1 MNCRRRRAERSAAAS
16 DYGSRHLEVAGLAE
30 KVGFIGLGIMGSLQA
45 MNLAKAGY
53 ELTVFN
59 RTRSKADAW
68 VQEHGGTAVDS
79 PKEVA
84 EASDVVITMV
94 VDGAQ
99 VEDMISQAL
108 PGARANTL
116 FVDMSTIAPG
126 TARGLD
132 ERLRAEGHRFVD
144 APVTGSSPKART
156 GTLTI
161 MVGGAE
167 ADIERARPLF
177 EIMGEKIV
185 ICGEAGQGQAV
196 KVITQ
201 AITAVNCATLAQ
213 GLVLARQAG
222 VDVEALLQT
231 MDGGSS
237 DSTMRALKGRP
248 MLEHD
253 YTPLFK
259 LAHMLKDVQ
268 LCLSEARTAGGSF
281 PFAGLAA
288 ELYGAGVGR
297 GLGDEDFAAVLEVV
311 EGISGRRL

>member
-1 MNCRRRRAERSAAAS
+1 MAEEA
-16 DYGSRHLEVAGLAE
+16 
-30 KVGFIGLGIMGSLQA
+30 VGFIGLGIMGSLQA

-59 RTRSKADAW
+59 RTREKAEQW
-68 VQEHGGTAVDS
+68 VQEHGGTVADS
-79 PKEVA
+79 PGAVA
-84 EASDVVITMV
+84 AASDVVITMV

-99 VEDMISQAL
+99 VTDMVDQAL
-108 PGARANTL
+108 PGAREHTL
-116 FVDMSTIAPG
+116 FIDMSTIAPD
-126 TARGLD
+126 TARALD
-132 ERLRAEGHRFVD
+132 ERLKREGHAFVD
-144 APVTGSSPKART
+144 APVTGSSPKAKA

-161 MVGGAE
+161 MCGGAPE
-167 ADIERARPLF
+167 DVERARPLF
-177 EIMGEKIV
+177 EVMGEKIV
-185 ICGEAGQGQAV
+185 VCGEAGQGQAV

-201 AITAVNCATLAQ
+201 AITAINCATLAQ
-213 GLVLARQAG
+213 GLVVARAAG
-222 VDVEALLQT
+222 VDVDALLET

-253 YTPLFK
+253 FTPLFK

-268 LCLSEARTAGGSF
+268 LCLAEARTAGSAF

-297 GLGDEDFAAVLEVV
+297 GLGEQDFAAVLEVV
-311 EGISGRRL
+311 EGLTGSRV

>member
-1 MNCRRRRAERSAAAS
+1 M
-16 DYGSRHLEVAGLAE
+16 AE

-45 MNLAKAGY
+45 MNLAKAGV

-59 RTRSKADAW
+59 RTREKADDWAA
-68 VQEHGGTAVDS
+68 EHGGTVVDS
-79 PKEVA
+79 PKAVA

-99 VEDMISQAL
+99 VEDMIGQAL
-108 PGARANTL
+108 EGAKPGTL
-116 FVDMSTIAPG
+116 FIDMSTIAPD
-126 TARGLD
+126 TARALS
-132 ERLRAEGHRFVD
+132 ERCRAEGHAFVD

-185 ICGEAGQGQAV
+185 VCGESGQGQAV

-222 VDVEALLQT
+222 VNMDALLET

-237 DSTMRALKGRP
+237 DSTMRALKGKP

-253 YTPLFK
+253 FTPLFK

-268 LCLSEARTAGGSF
+268 LCLAEARTAGGSF

-288 ELYGAGVGR
+288 ELYGAGMGR
-297 GLGDEDFAAVLEVV
+297 GLGDQDFAAVLEVI
-311 EGISGRRL
+311 EGLSSSRV

>member
-1 MNCRRRRAERSAAAS
+1 M
-16 DYGSRHLEVAGLAE
+16 AE

-45 MNLAKAGY
+45 MNLAKAGD

-59 RTRSKADAW
+59 RTREKAEAW
-68 VQEHGGTAVDS
+68 VAEHGGTVADS
-79 PKEVA
+79 PGDVA
-84 EASDVVITMV
+84 AVSDVVITMV

-99 VEDMISQAL
+99 VEDMIDQAL
-108 PGARANTL
+108 PGANAGTL

-126 TARGLD
+126 TARELD
-132 ERLRAEGHRFVD
+132 ERLRAAGHAFVD

-161 MVGGAE
+161 MCGGAA
-167 ADIERARPLF
+167 ADLERARPLF

-185 ICGEAGQGQAV
+185 VCGAAGQGQAV
-196 KVITQ
+196 KVISQ

-213 GLVLARQAG
+213 GLVLARQTG
-222 VDVEALLQT
+222 VDVDALLTT

-237 DSTMRALKGRP
+237 DSTMRALRGKP

-253 YTPLFK
+253 FTPLFK

-268 LCLSEARTAGGSF
+268 LCLAEARTAGGSF
-281 PFAGLAA
+281 AFAGLAA
-288 ELYGAGVGR
+288 GLYGARMGR
-297 GLGDEDFAAVLEVV
+297 GLGDQDFAAVLEVI
-311 EGISGRRL
+311 EGLNGARL

>member
-1 MNCRRRRAERSAAAS
+1 M
-16 DYGSRHLEVAGLAE
+16 AE

-45 MNLAKAGY
+45 MNLAKAGV

-59 RTRSKADAW
+59 RTREKADDWAA
-68 VQEHGGTAVDS
+68 EHGGTVVDS
-79 PKEVA
+79 PKAVA

-99 VEDMISQAL
+99 VEDMIGQAL
-108 PGARANTL
+108 EGAKPGTL
-116 FVDMSTIAPG
+116 FIDMSTIAPG
-126 TARGLD
+126 TARALA
-132 ERLRAEGHRFVD
+132 ERCRGEGHAFVD

-167 ADIERARPLF
+167 ADIKRARPLF

-185 ICGEAGQGQAV
+185 VCGESGQGQAV

-222 VDVEALLQT
+222 VNMDALLET

-237 DSTMRALKGRP
+237 DSTMRALKGKP

-253 YTPLFK
+253 FTPLFK

-268 LCLSEARTAGGSF
+268 LCLAEARTAGGSF

-288 ELYGAGVGR
+288 ELYGAGMGR
-297 GLGDEDFAAVLEVV
+297 GLGDQDFAAVLEVI
-311 EGISGRRL
+311 EGLSGSRV

>member
-1 MNCRRRRAERSAAAS
+1 MES
-16 DYGSRHLEVAGLAE
+16 
-30 KVGFIGLGIMGSLQA
+30 
-45 MNLAKAGY
+45 
-53 ELTVFN
+53 
-59 RTRSKADAW
+59 
-68 VQEHGGTAVDS
+68 AVDS
-79 PKEVA
+79 PKAVA

-99 VEDMISQAL
+99 VEDMIGQAL
-108 PGARANTL
+108 EGAKPGTL
-116 FVDMSTIAPG
+116 FIDMSTIAPD
-126 TARGLD
+126 TARALA
-132 ERLRAEGHRFVD
+132 ERCDAAGHAFVD

-161 MVGGAE
+161 MVGGAPD
-167 ADIERARPLF
+167 DIERARPLF

-185 ICGEAGQGQAV
+185 LCGEAGQGQAV

-222 VDVEALLQT
+222 VNVDALLET

-237 DSTMRALKGRP
+237 DSTMRALKGKP

-253 YTPLFK
+253 FTPLFK

-268 LCLSEARTAGGSF
+268 LCLAEARTAGGAF

-288 ELYGAGVGR
+288 ELYGAGMGK
-297 GLGDEDFAAVLEVV
+297 GLGDQDFAAVLEVI
-311 EGISGRRL
+311 EGLTGARL

>member
-1 MNCRRRRAERSAAAS
+1 M
-16 DYGSRHLEVAGLAE
+16 AE

-45 MNLAKAGY
+45 MNLAKAGV

-59 RTRSKADAW
+59 RTREKAEAW
-68 VQEHGGTAVDS
+68 AAEHGGTVVDS
-79 PKEVA
+79 PKAVA

-99 VEDMISQAL
+99 VEDMIGQAL
-108 PGARANTL
+108 EGAKPGTL
-116 FVDMSTIAPG
+116 FIDMSTIAPG
-126 TARGLD
+126 TARDLA
-132 ERLRAEGHRFVD
+132 ERCDAAGHAFVD

-161 MVGGAE
+161 MVGGAPD
-167 ADIERARPLF
+167 DIDRARPLF

-185 ICGEAGQGQAV
+185 LCGGAGQGQAV
-196 KVITQ
+196 KVISQ

-222 VDVEALLQT
+222 VDVDALLET

-237 DSTMRALKGRP
+237 DSTMRALKGKP

-253 YTPLFK
+253 FTPLFK

-268 LCLSEARTAGGSF
+268 LCLAEARTAGASF

-288 ELYGAGVGR
+288 ELYGAGMGR
-297 GLGDEDFAAVLEVV
+297 GLGDQDFAAVLEVV
-311 EGISGRRL
+311 EGLTGSRL

>member
-1 MNCRRRRAERSAAAS
+1 MPEQ
-16 DYGSRHLEVAGLAE
+16 
-30 KVGFIGLGIMGSLQA
+30 VGFIGLGIMGSLQA

-59 RTRSKADAW
+59 RTREKAEQW
-68 VQEHGGTAVDS
+68 VKENGGAVADS
-79 PKEVA
+79 PQQVA
-84 EASDVVITMV
+84 ESSDVVITMV

-99 VEDMISQAL
+99 VTDMVEQAL
-108 PGARANTL
+108 PGARERTL
-116 FVDMSTIAPG
+116 FIDMSTIAPG
-126 TARGLD
+126 TARALD
-132 ERLRAEGHRFVD
+132 ERLREQGHAFVD

-161 MVGGAE
+161 MCGGAPE
-167 ADIERARPLF
+167 DLERARPLF
-177 EIMGEKIV
+177 EVMGEKIV
-185 ICGEAGQGQAV
+185 VCGEAGQGQAV

-222 VDVEALLQT
+222 VDVDALLET

-253 YTPLFK
+253 FTPLFK

-268 LCLSEARTAGGSF
+268 LCLAEARTAGSAF

-297 GLGDEDFAAVLEVV
+297 GLGEQDFAAVLEVV
-311 EGISGRRL
+311 EGLNGARV

>member
-1 MNCRRRRAERSAAAS
+1 MAEDA
-16 DYGSRHLEVAGLAE
+16 
-30 KVGFIGLGIMGSLQA
+30 VGFIGLGIMGSLQA

-59 RTRSKADAW
+59 RTREKAEQW
-68 VQEHGGTAVDS
+68 VQEHGGTVAGS
-79 PKEVA
+79 PKAVA

-99 VEDMISQAL
+99 VTDMIEQAL
-108 PGARANTL
+108 PGAREHTL

-126 TARGLD
+126 TARALD
-132 ERLRAEGHRFVD
+132 ERLRREGHAFVD

-161 MVGGAE
+161 MCGGAPE
-167 ADIERARPLF
+167 DIERARPLF

-185 ICGEAGQGQAV
+185 VCGEAGQGQAV

-201 AITAVNCATLAQ
+201 AITAINCATLAQ
-213 GLVLARQAG
+213 GLVVARAAG
-222 VDVEALLQT
+222 VDVDALLET

-237 DSTMRALKGRP
+237 DSTMRALKGKP

-253 YTPLFK
+253 FAPLFK

-268 LCLSEARTAGGSF
+268 LCLAEARAAGSAF

-297 GLGDEDFAAVLEVV
+297 GLGEQDFAAVLEVV
-311 EGISGRRL
+311 EGLTGSRV

>member
-1 MNCRRRRAERSAAAS
+1 M
-16 DYGSRHLEVAGLAE
+16 AE

-45 MNLAKAGY
+45 MNLARAGY

-59 RTRSKADAW
+59 RTREKADAW
-68 VQEHGGTAVDS
+68 VAEHGGIAVGT
-79 PKEVA
+79 PREVA

-99 VEDMISQAL
+99 VEAMVEQAL

-116 FVDMSTIAPG
+116 FIDMSTIAPG
-126 TARGLD
+126 TARALN
-132 ERLRAEGHRFVD
+132 ERLREAGHAFVD
-144 APVTGSSPKART
+144 APVTGSSPKARA

-161 MVGGAE
+161 MCGGAE
-167 ADIERARPLF
+167 ADIARARPLF

-185 ICGEAGQGQAV
+185 VCGEAGQGQAV
-196 KVITQ
+196 KVISQ
-201 AITAVNCATLAQ
+201 AVTAVNCATLAQ

-222 VDVEALLQT
+222 VSVEKLLET

-237 DSTMRALKGRP
+237 DSTMRALKGEP
-248 MLEHD
+248 MLAHD
-253 YTPLFK
+253 FTPLFK
-259 LAHMLKDVQ
+259 LEHMLKDVQ
-268 LCLSEARTAGGSF
+268 LCLAEARTAGGAF

-297 GLGDEDFAAVLEVV
+297 GLGDQDFAAVLEVV
-311 EGISGRRL
+311 EGITGTRL